1 MAGISRNGGVAEA
14 EAFARAVIQNQN
26 RLAEALAPAYDF
38 IVCGS
43 GSSGS
48 VVARRLAENPSVSVL
63 LLEAGG
69 TDDVAEVT
77 LSNQWMR
84 NLQTERDWGF
94 TAKPNPNL
102 NGRVL
107 KMSMGKVLG
116 GGSSINAMVWSRG
129 HRNDWEHIA
138 EVTSDPAWS
147 YASVLEI
154 YRSIEDW
161 HGEPDPARRGT
172 GGLLFVQPL
181 PDPHPIVLAM
191 MEAARSVGI
200 STYPDQ
206 NGAMMEGQG
215 GCALFNVRLRDG
227 KRHSLFRDYVY
238 PCMDRPNLTVLT
250 DALVTRVK
258 IHEGRATGIEFLKAG
273 RFQTA
278 DANSEIVL
286 SLGAINTPKLLM
298 QSGVGDEAELGRH
311 GIAVKLHLPGVGQ
324 DFQDHFM
331 VAGCLWACDEP
342 LELENNGSGCT
353 VFASSDHGLDTP
365 DLQLMQPMFPVISEE
380 TRLQPPPNSWSIAP
394 GVVRPVSRG
403 RVRLTGPDP
412 SDEVEID
419 IGILN
424 DAADMKAALSC
435 LALSRELGNSAAM
448 RRFARAELLPG
459 DLSGAALE
467 RYVRKAI
474 VPQWHQSSTA
484 RMGRDALAVVDGNLK
499 VYGLKGLTIADAS
512 VMPRAM
518 TGNTM
523 APCVIIGE
531 RASAILRAGHG
542 VVDHSPLPL

>member
-1 MAGISRNGGVAEA
+1 MADISKDGDAEA
-14 EAFARAVIQNQN
+14 EQAFAPAVIQNQD

-69 TDDVAEVT
+69 SDEAPEVA
-77 LSNQWMR
+77 LSSQWMQ
-84 NLQTERDWGF
+84 NLQSERDWHF
-94 TAKPNPNL
+94 RAMPNQNL

-107 KMSMGKVLG
+107 PMSMGKVLG

-138 EVTSDPAWS
+138 QETGDPAWS
-147 YASVLEI
+147 YASVLDI

-161 HGEPDPARRGT
+161 HGHPDPERRGT

-181 PDPHPIVLAM
+181 PDPHPIVLTM

-200 STYPDQ
+200 PTYPDQ
-206 NGAMMEGQG
+206 NGAMMEGEG

-238 PCMDRPNLTVLT
+238 PFMDRPNLTVLT

-258 IHEGRATGIEFLKAG
+258 IHEGRASGVEFIKAG
-273 RFQTA
+273 RLQTA

-298 QSGVGDEAELGRH
+298 QSGIGDEAELGGH
-311 GIAVKLHLPGVGQ
+311 GIAIRLHLPGVGQ
-324 DFQDHFM
+324 DFQDHFI

-342 LELENNGSGCT
+342 LELVNNASGCT
-353 VFASSDHGLDTP
+353 VFAASDRGRDTP
-365 DLQLMQPMFPVISEE
+365 DLQLMQPLFPFISEQ
-380 TRLQPPPNSWSIAP
+380 TRLRPPPNSWSIAP

-403 RVRLTGPDP
+403 RIRLTGPEP
-412 SDEVEID
+412 SDEVEVD
-419 IGILN
+419 TGIMN
-424 DAADMKAALSC
+424 DAADMKAALAC
-435 LALSRELGNSAAM
+435 LALSRELGNSSAM
-448 RRFARAELLPG
+448 RPFARSELLPG
-459 DLSGAALE
+459 DLHGAALE
-467 RYVRKAI
+467 RFVRNAI
-474 VPQWHQSSTA
+474 LPQWHPSSTA
-484 RMGRDALAVVDGNLK
+484 RMGRDARAVVDGNLK
-499 VYGLKGLTIADAS
+499 VYGLKGLTIADGS

-518 TGNTM
+518 AGNTM

-531 RASAILRAGHG
+531 RAGAVLRAEHG
-542 VVDHSPLPL
+542 L